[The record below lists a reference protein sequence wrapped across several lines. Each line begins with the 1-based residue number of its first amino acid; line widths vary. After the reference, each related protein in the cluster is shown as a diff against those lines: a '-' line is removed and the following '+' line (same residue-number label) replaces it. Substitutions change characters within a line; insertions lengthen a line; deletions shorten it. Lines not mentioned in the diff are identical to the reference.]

1 MTEHRDIDHYGK
13 PYVWEIDLRS
23 YEVDERDYDE
33 DEAICPFF
41 LKGGVGVDIRGA
53 TANTVARPGSRLKGC
68 LRMTRSSYE
77 VY

>member
-23 YEVDERDYDE
+23 YEVDERNYDE

-41 LKGGVGVDIRGA
+41 LKGGAGAGIRGA
-53 TANTVARPGSRLKGC
+53 TANTAALHDSKLKAD
-68 LRMTRSSYE
+68 RYRRRSGY
-77 VY
+77 